1 MFKPTKS
8 LKIVSV
14 LFIISAVLGMI
25 GTAILYIM
33 IPKMQEIP
41 GVDMSILDSAL
52 TPLNLAMAVVSSVVS
67 VAAGIFGFGGRSK
80 KGAAISMG
88 VYTAVLVASVVQLM
102 ASGMFTAFA
111 AVDFILP
118 VLYWWGL
125 YQSE

>member
-1 MFKPTKS
+1 MYNPTKL

-14 LFIISAVLGMI
+14 IFIITAVLGMI
-25 GTAILYIM
+25 GTAALYIM

-41 GVDMSILDSAL
+41 GVDMSIINSAL
-52 TPLNLAMAVVSSVVS
+52 TPMNLVTSVIGTIAS

-80 KGAAISMG
+80 KGAAASMG
-88 VYTAVLVASVVQLM
+88 IYSAVLIVSVVQLM
-102 ASGMFTAFA
+102 MNGMFTAFA

-118 VLYWWGL
+118 ALYWWGL

>member
-1 MFKPTKS
+1 MFKPTKL

-14 LFIISAVLGMI
+14 LFIISAVLWMI
-25 GTAILYIM
+25 GTTILYIM

-80 KGAAISMG
+80 KGAAVSMG

>member
-1 MFKPTKS
+1 
-8 LKIVSV
+8 
-14 LFIISAVLGMI
+14 
-25 GTAILYIM
+25 
-33 IPKMQEIP
+33 MQEIP

>member
-1 MFKPTKS
+1 MFKPTKL

-80 KGAAISMG
+80 KGAAVSMG

>member
-1 MFKPTKS
+1 MFKPTKL

-67 VAAGIFGFGGRSK
+67 VVAGIFGFGGRSK

>member
-1 MFKPTKS
+1 MFKPTKL

-25 GTAILYIM
+25 GTTILYIM

-67 VAAGIFGFGGRSK
+67 VAAGIFGFGRRKK
-80 KGAAISMG
+80 KGAAVSMG

-111 AVDFILP
+111 AVDSILP

>member
-1 MFKPTKS
+1 MFKPTKL

-111 AVDFILP
+111 AVDFILL

>member
-1 MFKPTKS
+1 MFKPTKL

-80 KGAAISMG
+80 KGAAVSMG

-102 ASGMFTAFA
+102 ASGMCTAFA

>member
-1 MFKPTKS
+1 MFKPTKL

-67 VAAGIFGFGGRSK
+67 VAAGIFWFGGRSK
-80 KGAAISMG
+80 KGAAVSMG